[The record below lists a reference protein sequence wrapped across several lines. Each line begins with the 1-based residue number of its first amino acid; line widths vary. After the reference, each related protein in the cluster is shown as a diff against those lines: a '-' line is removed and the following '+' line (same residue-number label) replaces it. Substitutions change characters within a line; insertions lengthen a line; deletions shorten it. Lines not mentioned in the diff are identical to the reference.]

1 MKQIL
6 RLSVVVGLMTF
17 GLASQAQAITS
28 LQLVACQAATC
39 IASPV
44 VLGNII
50 TSQPNLAVGD
60 YNLNA
65 QGSSVETAFLSNA
78 QETSINVT
86 RVGQASAAPLDV
98 WLIATNY
105 NLPSTPGFI
114 DTTHGA
120 TFTDTPVGVAN
131 TAGSVSFIAWISN
144 TNQTLTPVPPIGPA
158 AFAGPITSPP
168 GAGFQTNGLISC
180 TPSGGGTPESCSVN
194 GNQAAITGG
203 ATPFSLITRTTF
215 NIGTAA
221 QNLGDIYT
229 SNSQVIVTPQVLV
242 PEPAWMM
249 LLGTGLLGLARAA
262 RRRRTR

>member
-1 MKQIL
+1 
-6 RLSVVVGLMTF
+6 MTF

-28 LQLVACQAATC
+28 LQLVACQGATC

-65 QGSSVETAFLSNA
+65 QGSSFESAFLSNA
-78 QETSINVT
+78 QETSINVV
-86 RVGQASAAPLDV
+86 RVGQTSASPLDV

-105 NLPSTPGFI
+105 NLPSTPANM
-114 DTTHGA
+114 DSTHGA
-120 TFTDTPVGVAN
+120 TFTDNPVGVAN
-131 TAGSVSFIAWISN
+131 TASSVSFIGWISN

-229 SNSQVIVTPQVLV
+229 SNSQVTVTPAQQVLV
-242 PEPAWMM
+242 PEPASMM

-262 RRRRTR
+262 RRRRAR